1 MKISSLIEHERISP
15 SNRKKVLQRKEAGDA
30 YRKNALYFQPKKNPI
45 LQELENLL
53 LGQKDLD
60 LYEQQ
65 KEESQEVMPHQ
76 QAIFQEM
83 EQTKKNVLA
92 HEQAN
97 KMVSS
102 EGVESISSSQLSDDE
117 DVVGINPE
125 NTLRILEQVRNAAL
139 TPAQPS
145 TQDLR
150 IAASANA
157 QIQQIQAQLQGQ
169 EFNQNVITDN
179 EPAYFNEG
187 IEVKVPERFSKELI
201 LNPFADTIFGKS
213 YGEAFKALTFKHAS
227 EKYATHIQMAKNGY
241 RLGNEATFSMI
252 A

>member
-15 SNRKKVLQRKEAGDA
+15 SNRKKLLQRKEAGDA
-30 YRKNALYFQPKKNPI
+30 YRKNALYFQPKKNPL
-45 LQELENLL
+45 LQELESLL

-65 KEESQEVMPHQ
+65 KEESQEVTPQQ

-83 EQTKKNVLA
+83 EQTKKSVLA

-97 KMVSS
+97 KMGNS
-102 EGVESISSSQLSDDE
+102 EGFESISSSQLSNDE
-117 DVVGINPE
+117 DIVGMNPE
-125 NTLRILEQVRNAAL
+125 NTLQILEQVRNAAL

-145 TQDLR
+145 SQDLR

-157 QIQQIQAQLQGQ
+157 QIQQIQAQLGQ
-169 EFNQNVITDN
+169 VYNQNVITDK
-179 EPAYFNEG
+179 EPAYLSEV

-201 LNPFADTIFGKS
+201 LDPFADTIFGKS
-213 YGEAFKALTFKHAS
+213 YGEAFKAGTFKHAS
-227 EKYATHIQMAKNGY
+227 EKYATHIRMAKNGY

>member
-15 SNRKKVLQRKEAGDA
+15 SNRKKLLQRKEAGDA
-30 YRKNALYFQPKKNPI
+30 YRKNALYFQPKKNPL
-45 LQELENLL
+45 LQELESLL

-65 KEESQEVMPHQ
+65 KEESQEVTPQQ

-83 EQTKKNVLA
+83 EQTKKSVLA

-97 KMVSS
+97 KMGNS
-102 EGVESISSSQLSDDE
+102 EGFESISSSQLSNDE
-117 DVVGINPE
+117 DIVGMNPE
-125 NTLRILEQVRNAAL
+125 NTLQILEQVRNAAL

-145 TQDLR
+145 SQDLR

-157 QIQQIQAQLQGQ
+157 QIQQIQAQLGQ
-169 EFNQNVITDN
+169 VYNQNVITDK
-179 EPAYFNEG
+179 EPAYLSEV

-201 LNPFADTIFGKS
+201 LDPFADTIFGKS
-213 YGEAFKALTFKHAS
+213 YGEAFKAGTFKHAS

>member
-15 SNRKKVLQRKEAGDA
+15 SNRKKLLQRKEAGDA
-30 YRKNALYFQPKKNPI
+30 YRKNALYFQPKKNPL
-45 LQELENLL
+45 LQELESLL

-65 KEESQEVMPHQ
+65 KEESQEVTPQQ

-83 EQTKKNVLA
+83 EQTKKTVLA

-97 KMVSS
+97 KMGNS
-102 EGVESISSSQLSDDE
+102 EGFESISSSQLSNDE
-117 DVVGINPE
+117 DIVGMNPE
-125 NTLRILEQVRNAAL
+125 NTLQILEQVRNAAL

-145 TQDLR
+145 SQDLR

-157 QIQQIQAQLQGQ
+157 QIQQIQAQLGQ
-169 EFNQNVITDN
+169 VYNQNVITDN
-179 EPAYFNEG
+179 EPAYLSEV

-201 LNPFADTIFGKS
+201 LDPFADTIFGKS
-213 YGEAFKALTFKHAS
+213 YGEAFKAGTFKHAS

>member
-1 MKISSLIEHERISP
+1 MKISSLIEHERIST

-30 YRKNALYFQPKKNPI
+30 YRKNALYFQPKKNPL
-45 LQELENLL
+45 LQELESLL

-60 LYEQQ
+60 LFEQQ
-65 KEESQEVMPHQ
+65 KEESQEVTPQQ

-83 EQTKKNVLA
+83 EQTKKSVLA

-97 KMVSS
+97 KMGNS
-102 EGVESISSSQLSDDE
+102 EGYESISFSQLSEVE
-117 DVVGINPE
+117 DVVGMNPE
-125 NTLRILEQVRNAAL
+125 KTLQVLEQVRNAAL
-139 TPAQPS
+139 SPAQPS

-150 IAASANA
+150 IAESANA

-169 EFNQNVITDN
+169 EFNQNVITDS
-179 EPAYFNEG
+179 EPAYLSEV
-187 IEVKVPERFSKELI
+187 IEVKVPERFTKELI
-201 LNPFADTIFGKS
+201 LDPFADTIFGKS
-213 YGEAFKALTFKHAS
+213 YGEGFKAGTFKHAS

>member
-30 YRKNALYFQPKKNPI
+30 YRKNALYFQPKKNPL
-45 LQELENLL
+45 LQELESLL

-65 KEESQEVMPHQ
+65 KEESQEVTPQQ

-83 EQTKKNVLA
+83 EQTKKTVLA

-97 KMVSS
+97 KMGNS
-102 EGVESISSSQLSDDE
+102 EGFESISSSQLSNDE
-117 DVVGINPE
+117 DIVGMNPE
-125 NTLRILEQVRNAAL
+125 NTLQILEQVRNAAL

-145 TQDLR
+145 SQDLR

-179 EPAYFNEG
+179 EPAYLNEV

-201 LNPFADTIFGKS
+201 LDPFADTIFGKS
-213 YGEAFKALTFKHAS
+213 YGEAFKAGTFKHAS

>member
-65 KEESQEVMPHQ
+65 KEQSQEVTPHQ

-97 KMVSS
+97 KMVSG

-139 TPAQPS
+139 TPVQPS
-145 TQDLR
+145 SQDLR
-150 IAASANA
+150 IAANANA

-179 EPAYFNEG
+179 EPAYLNEV

-201 LNPFADTIFGKS
+201 LDPFADTIFGKS
-213 YGEAFKALTFKHAS
+213 YGEAFKARTFKHAS

>member
-65 KEESQEVMPHQ
+65 KEESQEVTPHQ

-139 TPAQPS
+139 TPAKPS

-179 EPAYFNEG
+179 EPAYFNEV

>member
-15 SNRKKVLQRKEAGDA
+15 SNRKKLLQRKEAGDA
-30 YRKNALYFQPKKNPI
+30 YRKNALYFQPKKNPL
-45 LQELENLL
+45 LQELESLL

-65 KEESQEVMPHQ
+65 KEESQEVTPQQ
-76 QAIFQEM
+76 QAIFQEI
-83 EQTKKNVLA
+83 EQTKKTVLA

-97 KMVSS
+97 KMGNS
-102 EGVESISSSQLSDDE
+102 EGFESISSSQLSNDE
-117 DVVGINPE
+117 DIVGMNPE
-125 NTLRILEQVRNAAL
+125 NTLQILEQVRNAAL

-145 TQDLR
+145 SQDLR

-157 QIQQIQAQLQGQ
+157 QIQQIQAQLGQ
-169 EFNQNVITDN
+169 VYNQNVITDN
-179 EPAYFNEG
+179 EPAYLSEV

-201 LNPFADTIFGKS
+201 LDPFADTIFGKS
-213 YGEAFKALTFKHAS
+213 YGEAFKAGTFKHAS

>member
-15 SNRKKVLQRKEAGDA
+15 SNRKKLLQRKEAGDA
-30 YRKNALYFQPKKNPI
+30 YRKNALYFQPKKNPL
-45 LQELENLL
+45 LQELESLL

-65 KEESQEVMPHQ
+65 KEESQEVTPQQ

-83 EQTKKNVLA
+83 EQTKKTVLA

-97 KMVSS
+97 KMGNS
-102 EGVESISSSQLSDDE
+102 EGFESISSSQLSNDE
-117 DVVGINPE
+117 DIVGMNPE
-125 NTLRILEQVRNAAL
+125 NTLQILEQVRNAAL

-145 TQDLR
+145 SQDLR

-157 QIQQIQAQLQGQ
+157 QIQQIQAQLGQ
-169 EFNQNVITDN
+169 VYNQNVITDK
-179 EPAYFNEG
+179 EPAYLSEV

-201 LNPFADTIFGKS
+201 LDPFADTIFGKS
-213 YGEAFKALTFKHAS
+213 YGEAFKAGTFKHAS

>member
-1 MKISSLIEHERISP
+1 MKISSLIEHERISS

-65 KEESQEVMPHQ
+65 KEESLEDQ

-83 EQTKKNVLA
+83 EQTKKNVLT

-97 KMVSS
+97 KMGSG
-102 EGVESISSSQLSDDE
+102 EGGEFISSSQLSEDE
-117 DVVGINPE
+117 VGINPE
-125 NTLRILEQVRNAAL
+125 NTMRILEQVRNAAL

-145 TQDLR
+145 SQDLR

-169 EFNQNVITDN
+169 EFSQNVITDN
-179 EPAYFNEG
+179 EPAYLKEV

-201 LNPFADTIFGKS
+201 LDPFADTIFGKS
-213 YGEAFKALTFKHAS
+213 YGEAFKARTFKHAS
-227 EKYATHIQMAKNGY
+227 EKYTTHIQMAKNGY

>member
-30 YRKNALYFQPKKNPI
+30 YRKNALYFQPKKNPL
-45 LQELENLL
+45 LQELESLL

-65 KEESQEVMPHQ
+65 KEESQDVTPQQ

-83 EQTKKNVLA
+83 EQTKKSVLV

-97 KMVSS
+97 KMGNS
-102 EGVESISSSQLSDDE
+102 EGFESIASSQLSDDE
-117 DVVGINPE
+117 DVVGMNPE
-125 NTLRILEQVRNAAL
+125 NTLQILQQVRNAAL

-145 TQDLR
+145 SQDLR

-179 EPAYFNEG
+179 EPPYLNEV

-201 LNPFADTIFGKS
+201 LDQFADTIFGKS
-213 YGEAFKALTFKHAS
+213 YGEAFKAGIFKHVS

>member
-65 KEESQEVMPHQ
+65 KEQSQEVTPHQ

-102 EGVESISSSQLSDDE
+102 EGDESISSSQLSDDE

-179 EPAYFNEG
+179 EPAYFNEV